1 MACAPHGAKA
11 DEAGARFAFDSAP
24 VLPLDWQPGECYS
37 CARPSRSP
45 VPEVDSPQ
53 SSTERRRSERVS
65 ESLPLIVRGID
76 LLGQPFEERTST
88 LTFNLHG
95 CRYTSK
101 HHLPKNTWVTIEL
114 PLSPRRR
121 NVRARVA
128 WIQRPHSIREFF
140 QVAVELET
148 HCDLWALASPP
159 LGWAALGGTSSAAL
173 AGAASTE
180 TEGTGALGAG
190 SAPTTL
196 SEFMGKLMTDMT
208 KTTESPN
215 AESVSPFVFTP
226 AMESPLLRELRA
238 ELERQA
244 VRAVETASAEAREQI
259 RQTTE
264 EFEQRRSSAGEEIL
278 RRWKD
283 DFEQMQAVAGENFLA
298 RLSAKQEE
306 FLGGL
311 KAQLEVDYRRVRDL
325 VAELDRRG
333 ATLRAE
339 NEAAQES
346 VSRVAQA
353 RLQLEA
359 AEAARSAKP
368 PEISKEDL
376 LSEMAAE
383 WRHRLGNEMELAQGQ
398 WNELLQSSLDANLN
412 RMIEQIS
419 ERSREILREAG
430 EKISERVA
438 ELKQPVADIS
448 NEAREAVAGIRAALH
463 EELASARTSL
473 EDMEQSAARIRE
485 SSAQFEAASQD
496 TLNGLHRRLE
506 GMLEAQIG
514 ELGRRADALAAG
526 FAERVTP
533 SLDSLSRQM
542 VERTMAE
549 AQAKLNPV
557 LEKAQELLRDLGVRE
572 MQVEDSLRLHRERL
586 RQVSENNQREAAAQM
601 FATLIDLRNDF
612 ESARKEALAKWN
624 EELES
629 SSARVSHSAA
639 ESLGRTSEWFQQE
652 ARARL
657 QVLAEQTV
665 GASANTLDEK
675 VAELAVKFEAQLDG
689 QAAHQLNQIEQ
700 RLDGIASGVADRAR
714 TQLDAAA
721 EAAAASF
728 GQVLRRVSE
737 TEEESFDARARSTM
751 EENSRELDRSAHQ
764 KIQAMESNMEAT
776 MERFQPLMAAELE
789 GLVLSGRMKL
799 AAELDSA
806 LENYSREREERE
818 KDWLAGLDR
827 LSSEAAGKFQDRLE
841 TAADSWTM
849 SSVRRLNEHGQNAI
863 ETLMRSADQA
873 LRESFSK
880 IFDGLAETMR
890 ERNVNAAG
898 VPAFVPPSREAGE
911 PPAPR
916 NDAASR

>member
-1 MACAPHGAKA
+1 MLFL
-11 DEAGARFAFDSAP
+11 R
-24 VLPLDWQPGECYS
+24 VQ
-37 CARPSRSP
+37 SRNP

-53 SSTERRRSERVS
+53 PSTERRRSERVS
-65 ESLPLIVRGID
+65 ESLPFIVRGID

-88 LTFNLHG
+88 LAFNLHG

-101 HHLPKNTWVTIEL
+101 HHLPKNTWVTLEL
-114 PLSPRRR
+114 PLSSRRR

-148 HCDLWALASPP
+148 PSDLWALASPP
-159 LGWAALGGTSSAAL
+159 PGWAGLAVTPPRASSDVPE
-173 AGAASTE
+173 GSGSGRAAS
-180 TEGTGALGAG
+180 
-190 SAPTTL
+190 SPTTL

-208 KTTESPN
+208 KASPESPN

-226 AMESPLLRELRA
+226 ATESPLLRELRA

-244 VRAVETASAEAREQI
+244 VKAVETASAEAREKI
-259 RQTTE
+259 RQTAE
-264 EFEQRRSSAGEEIL
+264 EFEQRRSATAEEIL

-283 DFEQMQAVAGENFLA
+283 DFERIQTAAGENFSTQ
-298 RLSAKQEE
+298 LSAKQEE
-306 FLGGL
+306 FFSGL
-311 KAQLEVDYRRVRDL
+311 KAQFEEDFHRTRELA
-325 VAELDRRG
+325 AELDRRA

-368 PEISKEDL
+368 PEISNESL
-376 LSEMAAE
+376 LSELGAE
-383 WRHRLGNEMELAQGQ
+383 WRHRLRNEMELAQGQ

-430 EKISERVA
+430 QKISERLA
-438 ELKQPVADIS
+438 ELKHPVAEIS
-448 NEAREAVAGIRAALH
+448 NDAREAVAGIRSALH
-463 EELASARTSL
+463 DELTKARASL
-473 EDMEQSAARIRE
+473 EGMEQSAARIRE
-485 SSAQFEAASQD
+485 SSAQFEAASHD
-496 TLNGLHRRLE
+496 ALNGLHRRLE
-506 GMLEAQIG
+506 GMLDAQTV
-514 ELGRRADALAAG
+514 ELGRRAENLLAG
-526 FAERVTP
+526 FAERVRP
-533 SLDSLSRQM
+533 SLDSLGRQL
-542 VERTMAE
+542 VERTLAE
-549 AQAKLNPV
+549 AEAKLGPV

-572 MQVEDSLRLHRERL
+572 VQVEDSLRLHRERL

-624 EELES
+624 EELEA
-629 SSARVSHSAA
+629 SSARVSHSAS

-657 QVLAEQTV
+657 QVLTEQTL
-665 GASANTLDEK
+665 SAFTSALDERT
-675 VAELAVKFEAQLDG
+675 AEAAKKFEIQLAQQASHELD
-689 QAAHQLNQIEQ
+689 QIEQ
-700 RLDGIASGVADRAR
+700 RLEGIASGVADRAR
-714 TQLDAAA
+714 TRMDAAA
-721 EAAAASF
+721 EAAASSF
-728 GQVLRRVSE
+728 GQVLRRISE
-737 TEEESFDARARSTM
+737 TEEAEFGTRARTTM
-751 EENSRELDRSAHQ
+751 DEKSRELGRSAHELLQ
-764 KIQAMESNMEAT
+764 TLERNMEST
-776 MERFQPLMAAELE
+776 MERFHPRMAAELE
-789 GLVLSGRMKL
+789 VHISEGRQKL
-799 AAELDSA
+799 AVEFDSA
-806 LENYSREREERE
+806 MENYGREREERE
-818 KDWLAGLDR
+818 KEWLAGLDR
-827 LSSEAAGKFQDRLE
+827 LSSEATGKFHERLE
-841 TAADSWTM
+841 TSTDSWM
-849 SSVRRLNEHGQNAI
+849 ISSVRRLNEHGQNAI

-898 VPAFVPPSREAGE
+898 VPGFAPPSREATE

-916 NDAASR
+916 NDTTSR

>member
-1 MACAPHGAKA
+1 M
-11 DEAGARFAFDSAP
+11 
-24 VLPLDWQPGECYS
+24 
-37 CARPSRSP
+37 
-45 VPEVDSPQ
+45 PEVDLPQ
-53 SSTERRRSERVS
+53 ASTERRRSERVS
-65 ESLPLIVRGID
+65 ESLALTVRGID

-114 PLSPRRR
+114 PLSSRRR

-148 HCDLWALASPP
+148 PCDLWALASPP
-159 LGWAALGGTSSAAL
+159 PGWAAEGGTSVEAL
-173 AGAASTE
+173 ANATSIE
-180 TEGTGALGAG
+180 TEGMGAHRGVP
-190 SAPTTL
+190 APTPL
-196 SEFMGKLMTDMT
+196 SEFMGKLMTDLT
-208 KTTESPN
+208 KATESPN
-215 AESVSPFVFTP
+215 AESASPFVFTS

-244 VRAVETASAEAREQI
+244 HRAGETASAAAREKL
-259 RQTTE
+259 RQTEE
-264 EFEQRRSSAGEEIL
+264 EFEQRRSSVGEEIL
-278 RRWKD
+278 RSWKA
-283 DFEQMQAVAGENFLA
+283 DFEQMQAVAEENFSA

-311 KAQLEVDYRRVRDL
+311 KAQLEEDYRRVCDL
-325 VAELDRRG
+325 VAELDRRAG
-333 ATLRAE
+333 TLRAE
-339 NEAAQES
+339 NAAAQDS

-359 AEAARSAKP
+359 GEAARSAKP

-383 WRHRLGNEMELAQGQ
+383 WRHRLRNEMELAQGQ

-419 ERSREILREAG
+419 ERSREILVQAG
-430 EKISERVA
+430 QKICERVA
-438 ELKQPVADIS
+438 ELRQPVAEIS
-448 NEAREAVAGIRAALH
+448 DEAREAVAGIRVALH
-463 EELASARTSL
+463 EELAMARTSL
-473 EDMEQSAARIRE
+473 DEMDQSAARIRE
-485 SSAQFEAASQD
+485 SSAQFEATSQD
-496 TLNGLHRRLE
+496 AMNGLHRRLE
-506 GMLEAQIG
+506 GVLEAQIG

-526 FAERVTP
+526 FSERVGP

-572 MQVEDSLRLHRERL
+572 VQVEDSLRLHRERL

-601 FATLIDLRNDF
+601 FATLINLRTDF
-612 ESARKEALAKWN
+612 ESARNEALAKWN

-629 SSARVSHSAA
+629 SSARASHSAA

-652 ARARL
+652 ARARM
-657 QVLAEQTV
+657 QVLTEQTLA
-665 GASANTLDEK
+665 ASTSALDERA
-675 VAELAVKFEAQLDG
+675 AEASKKFEAQLTG
-689 QAAHQLNQIEQ
+689 QAANQLNQIEQ
-700 RLDGIASGVADRAR
+700 RLEGIASGVADRAR
-714 TQLDAAA
+714 TQFDAAA

-728 GQVLRRVSE
+728 GQVLHHISE
-737 TEEESFDARARSTM
+737 IEQEDFGARARSTM
-751 EENSRELDRSAHQ
+751 EENSRELDRSAQQ
-764 KIQAMESNMEAT
+764 KLQTMESHMEAT
-776 MERFQPLMAAELE
+776 RERFQPRMAAELE
-789 GLVLSGRMKL
+789 SLVLSGRMKL
-799 AAELDSA
+799 AAEFDSS

-818 KDWLAGLDR
+818 QSWLAGLDR
-827 LSSEAAGKFQDRLE
+827 LTSEAAGKFQDRLE

-863 ETLMRSADQA
+863 ETLMRSADQT

-880 IFDGLAETMR
+880 IFNGLAETMR

-898 VPAFVPPSREAGE
+898 VPAFVPPSHEASE

-916 NDAASR
+916 NDATSR

>member
-1 MACAPHGAKA
+1 M
-11 DEAGARFAFDSAP
+11 D
-24 VLPLDWQPGECYS
+24 LPQP
-37 CARPSRSP
+37 
-45 VPEVDSPQ
+45 
-53 SSTERRRSERVS
+53 STERRRSERVS

-88 LTFNLHG
+88 LAFNLHG

-114 PLSPRRR
+114 PMSTRRR

-140 QVAVELET
+140 QVAIELET
-148 HCDLWALASPP
+148 PSDLWGLASPP
-159 LGWAALGGTSSAAL
+159 TGWAADGGASVAAL

-180 TEGTGALGAG
+180 IEGTGAHRGVP
-190 SAPTTL
+190 APTTL

-208 KTTESPN
+208 KATESPN

-226 AMESPLLRELRA
+226 ATESPLLRELRA

-244 VRAVETASAEAREQI
+244 VKAVETASAEAREKI
-259 RQTTE
+259 RQTEE
-264 EFEQRRSSAGEEIL
+264 EFEQRRSATSEEIL
-278 RRWKD
+278 QRWKD
-283 DFEQMQAVAGENFLA
+283 DFERMQTAAGENFSA
-298 RLSAKQEE
+298 QLSAKQEE
-306 FLGGL
+306 FFSGL
-311 KAQLEVDYRRVRDL
+311 KAQFEEDFRRAREL
-325 VAELDRRG
+325 AAEIDRRA
-333 ATLRAE
+333 ATLRSE

-383 WRHRLGNEMELAQGQ
+383 WRHRLRNEMELAQGQ
-398 WNELLQSSLDANLN
+398 WNELLQSSLDANLK

-419 ERSREILREAG
+419 ERSREILHEAG
-430 EKISERVA
+430 QKISERLA
-438 ELKQPVADIS
+438 ELRQPVAEIS
-448 NEAREAVAGIRAALH
+448 NEAHEAVAGIRAALH
-463 EELASARTSL
+463 EELAQARTSL
-473 EDMEQSAARIRE
+473 EGMEQSAARIRE
-485 SSAQFEAASQD
+485 SSAQFEAASHD
-496 TLNGLHRRLE
+496 ALNGLHRRLE
-506 GMLEAQIG
+506 AMVDAQTA
-514 ELGRRADALAAG
+514 ELGRRAEGLSAG
-526 FAERVTP
+526 LAERVAP
-533 SLDSLSRQM
+533 SLDALGRQM
-542 VERTMAE
+542 VERTLAE
-549 AQAKLNPV
+549 AESRLGPV

-572 MQVEDSLRLHRERL
+572 VQVEDSLRLHRERL

-601 FATLIDLRNDF
+601 FATLIDLRTDF

-629 SSARVSHSAA
+629 SSARVSHSAS

-652 ARARL
+652 ARARM
-657 QVLAEQTV
+657 QVLTEQTLA
-665 GASANTLDEK
+665 ASTSALDERA
-675 VAELAVKFEAQLDG
+675 AEAAKKFEAQLSG

-700 RLDGIASGVADRAR
+700 RAEGIASGVADRAR
-714 TQLDAAA
+714 TQIDAAA

-728 GQVLRRVSE
+728 GQVLRRLSE
-737 TEEESFDARARSTM
+737 TEEENFGTRARMTI
-751 EENSRELDRSAHQ
+751 EENSRELDRSARQ
-764 KIQAMESNMEAT
+764 VIQSMERNMEAT
-776 MERFQPLMAAELE
+776 MEQFQPRMAAELE
-789 GLVLSGRMKL
+789 SLILTGRMKL
-799 AAELDSA
+799 AAEFDSS
-806 LENYSREREERE
+806 LENYSREREGRE
-818 KDWLAGLDR
+818 KEWLAGLDR
-827 LSSEAAGKFQDRLE
+827 LSGEASGKFQDRLE
-841 TAADSWTM
+841 TSADSWLM

-880 IFDGLAETMR
+880 VFDGLAVTMR
-890 ERNVNAAG
+890 ERTVNAAG
-898 VPAFVPPSREAGE
+898 VPAFVPPSRESVE

-916 NDAASR
+916 NEATPR